1 MIDRQVKR
9 LCYLKSL
16 ASVERLGSSKDLFLE
31 CARLARQSSRERLT
45 KYNHRKQFR
54 ETECE
59 NL

>member
-16 ASVERLGSSKDLFLE
+16 ASVERLGSSQRSIPRMRSPNSTIVEGTSD
-31 CARLARQSSRERLT
+31 
-45 KYNHRKQFR
+45 KYNHRTQFR